1 MQNCVHY
8 ENDEMLFSAL
18 KKIYERILFFSSI
31 FFAKVFNMASS
42 SKSDFVEETPEKIRH
57 VQWTSSHGQPYHP
70 YQNEMREILSHQTRY
85 VQTPIFNAG
94 RSKIRQSLVDE
105 ILEDVHAWSGQPQ
118 VHVIIVGANNLREGQ
133 EAPEVVQ
140 HFTRLL
146 KATSTVKRCF
156 VIVVSFIPDCISD
169 QACKARFIE
178 ASKYL
183 RKACNKF
190 KGTCSLVN
198 SQKIFL
204 SHGEL
209 IKDMYVNDGVH
220 LSVAGSKAL
229 AKVIGKT
236 LSYVPQSVFQ

>member
-1 MQNCVHY
+1 MMKCF
-8 ENDEMLFSAL
+8 FSAL
-18 KKIYERILFFSSI
+18 KKIYEHIVFFSSI

-42 SKSDFVEETPEKIRH
+42 SKSDFVEETPEKIRL
-57 VQWTSSHGQPYHP
+57 VDWTSSHGKPHHP
-70 YQNEMREILSHQTRY
+70 FQNEMRHVLSHQARY
-85 VQTPIFNAG
+85 DQTPIFNFQ
-94 RSKIRQSLVDE
+94 SKISESLVEE

-118 VHVIIVGANNLREGQ
+118 VHVLIVGGNNLREGQ

-140 HFTRLL
+140 LFTRLL

-220 LSVAGSKAL
+220 LSVAGSKTL
-229 AKVIGKT
+229 AEVIGKT
-236 LSYVPQSVFQ
+236 LSYIPQSVFQ

>member
-1 MQNCVHY
+1 MQNCLY
-8 ENDEMLFSAL
+8 FKNDEMLLSAL
-18 KKIYERILFFSSI
+18 KKIYKHIVFFSS
-31 FFAKVFNMASS
+31 FCFAKVFNMASS

-118 VHVIIVGANNLREGQ
+118 VHVLVVGANNLREGQ

-146 KATSTVKRCF
+146 KATSTVKRCY
-156 VIVVSFIPDCISD
+156 VIVVSFIPDCKSD

-183 RKACNKF
+183 RKECNKF
-190 KGTCSLVN
+190 RGTCSLVN

-204 SHGEL
+204 NHGEL
-209 IKDMYVNDGVH
+209 NKDMYVDDKVH
-220 LSVAGSKAL
+220 LSVAGSRAL
-229 AKVIGKT
+229 AEVISKN
-236 LSYVPQSVFQ
+236 LMKIPHSFFQ

>member
-1 MQNCVHY
+1 
-8 ENDEMLFSAL
+8 
-18 KKIYERILFFSSI
+18 
-31 FFAKVFNMASS
+31 MAST
-42 SKSDFVEETPEKIRH
+42 SKKTNLVEDYLPAEKIRL
-57 VQWTSSHGQPYHP
+57 VDWTSSHGKPHHP
-70 YQNEMREILSHQTRY
+70 FQNEMRHVLSHQARY
-85 VQTPIFNAG
+85 DQTPIFNFQ
-94 RSKIRQSLVDE
+94 SKISESLVEE

-118 VHVIIVGANNLREGQ
+118 VHVLIVGGNNLREGQ
-133 EAPEVVQ
+133 EAPEVVKL
-140 HFTRLL
+140 FTRLL

-183 RKACNKF
+183 RKQCNKF